1 MRSNSKFESLESILE
16 LKKQEKLDQN
26 LNDRVQN
33 LNLNF

>member
-26 LNDRVQN
+26 LNDRVKN